1 MKGTPP
7 TILDVAKLAKVAVG
21 TVSNVLNGKVPV
33 SDSRRRRVQKAIEK
47 LGYTQN
53 ILATG
58 LRRRRTP
65 MVGVCVPHT
74 SVAYF
79 SALVDAFEEVG
90 ADRGYKIIQVFTQ
103 LDPAQELDRVQAL
116 LHYHVAGLILVPSI
130 QPDRTLKALA
140 KAGTP
145 VVIIDRPTGTSIFD
159 EVTFDNRGAM
169 FDVARRLIALGHRR
183 IVLIVQQPK
192 LSTTRLR
199 IRGLK
204 EAVAEAG
211 ASAAALI
218 VQCGPDEITL
228 TSRLA
233 ELLRQDN
240 PPTAFV
246 AANNTIAAWLM
257 RALRSLQV
265 DFPKD
270 VSVMAFGEPEWA
282 DLVTPR
288 LSVVRQPT
296 GEIARTAW
304 ELLIR
309 RMNDE
314 KTPIRQVELKAEII
328 MRDSVASNLPRAT
341 TDAKVTRR

>member
-1 MKGTPP
+1 
-7 TILDVAKLAKVAVG
+7 
-21 TVSNVLNGKVPV
+21 
-33 SDSRRRRVQKAIEK
+33 
-47 LGYTQN
+47 
-53 ILATG
+53 
-58 LRRRRTP
+58 

-79 SALVDAFEEVG
+79 SALVDAFEEVA
-90 ADRGYKIIQVFTQ
+90 ADRGFKIIQVLTQ
-103 LDPAQELDRVQAL
+103 LDPAQELERVQAL

-130 QPDRTLKALA
+130 QPGPTLKALA
-140 KAGTP
+140 RSGTP
-145 VVIIDRPTGTSIFD
+145 VVIIDRPTGTNLFD

-204 EAVAEAG
+204 EAAKEAG
-211 ASAAALI
+211 GSVTAQF
-218 VQCGPDEITL
+218 VECGPDEITL

-233 ELLRQDN
+233 ALLREDN

-257 RALRSLQV
+257 RALRSLAV
-265 DFPKD
+265 DFPAD

-296 GEIARTAW
+296 GEIARSAW

-314 KTPIRQVELKAEII
+314 KTPIRRIELKAEII
-328 MRDSVASNLPRAT
+328 MRDSVASHLPRAAKA
-341 TDAKVTRR
+341 AKVTRP